1 MSRFKK
7 ASIGWDHIIA
17 MIIGLLVII
26 ILIFIAIK
34 SKDKLAEIFSQIKQ
48 WFT

>member
-1 MSRFKK
+1 MKK

-17 MIIGLLVII
+17 MIIGLLIII
-26 ILIFIAIK
+26 ILIFIAVK
-34 SKDKLAEIFSQIKQ
+34 SREKFADLFDQINQ